1 MKNKVKAIGFVILI
15 NILFSLIFIIL
26 LFFVSKFIGFE
37 SNQLTPGSSTF
48 SHPLITSYKD
58 GLLLYWRKF
67 LFFFISF
74 FIFTF
79 LLAISFIKPLKEY
92 FDEKEKKK
100 SKENDSLNEN
110 KNNEDS
116 IKKSADGGRRTADK
130 LS

>member
-1 MKNKVKAIGFVILI
+1 MNIIKTKMKLNKKFKAIILTIAPFFSLSLIVVILI
-15 NILFSLIFIIL
+15 FLI
-26 LFFVSKFIGFE
+26 SKFIGFE
-37 SNQLTPGSSTF
+37 SNQLTPGSSTL

-100 SKENDSLNEN
+100 SIENDSLNEN
-110 KNNEDS
+110 KSSE
-116 IKKSADGGRRTADK
+116 
-130 LS
+130 